1 MATLELDPTQIAAMM
16 APAFPG
22 RQVIAATP
30 LAHGLANANYR
41 VRLSGLAGDL
51 VLRIYVYDPVVA
63 GKERA
68 VTQLVGATVP
78 VAAFLHLDPDG
89 AIGGRPYAILP
100 WIDGVMLHDALAGA
114 GPDDLRQLGG
124 ALGTTLAAIAQH
136 RFPATGMLDR
146 DLQVMPWPEP
156 ATAFIRRSL
165 IEGEGATRLDPATRD
180 TVWHFV
186 EDNAG
191 LLEAVSAASHL
202 VHADFRKP
210 NLLVA
215 RHAGGW
221 RVTAVL
227 DWEFCHS
234 GTPLFDIGILLRGDP
249 GQDPVFEQSF
259 AAAFQE
265 GGGSLPSNWRRV
277 AQFLDLINLC
287 DFLSRKDP
295 PEGLVAYA
303 TRLLVSTVRR
313 WNNAW

>member
-1 MATLELDPTQIAAMM
+1 VATLELGPTQIAAMM
-16 APAFPG
+16 APAFPD
-22 RQVIAATP
+22 RELVAATP

-51 VLRIYVYDPVVA
+51 VLRVYVYDPGVA
-63 GKERA
+63 GKEHA
-68 VTQLVGATVP
+68 VTRLVAATVP
-78 VAAFLHLDPDG
+78 VASFLHLDPDG
-89 AIGGRPYAILP
+89 TVGGRPYAILP

-114 GPDDLRQLGG
+114 GPEDLRQLGRT
-124 ALGTTLAAIAQH
+124 LGRTLAAIAQH
-136 RFPATGMLDR
+136 RFPATGLLDH
-146 DLQVMPWPEP
+146 DLRVSPWPEP
-156 ATAFIRRSL
+156 AIAFIRRCL
-165 IEGEGATRLDPATRD
+165 FEGEGANRLDPATRD
-180 TVWHFV
+180 TVWQFV
-186 EDNAG
+186 EKHAG
-191 LLEAVSAASHL
+191 LLEEVSAASHL

-210 NLLVA
+210 NILVA
-215 RHAGGW
+215 RRAGAW

-234 GTPLFDIGILLRGDP
+234 GTPLFDMGILLRGDP

-265 GGGSLPSNWRRV
+265 GGGSLPPNWRRL

-303 TRLLVSTVRR
+303 TRLLTSTVRR